1 MRLLAAGACRR
12 YHITVIPPVPP
23 GSVLLRSFF
32 YLLPGL
38 IVLAAA
44 LLVRQGA
51 RAVGDR
57 DAAAAAMQRRFLIV
71 AAAWIAAVSAA
82 AYSGVIA
89 RPGPPPP
96 MMFVFAGIVMLGIGL
111 ARSRTGDRL
120 ARGLPLAVLVGF
132 QAFRLPLELA
142 MHRAHTE
149 GLMPVQMSYSG
160 LNFDIVTGSTAA
172 MLAVTM
178 AVRPV
183 PLWIVTAWNWLG
195 LGLLINIMTVALLS
209 TPTFARFGQDRLN
222 VWVFYMP
229 YVLLPAVMVLAALA
243 GHLVVFRALS
253 FRAASRPDPR

>member
-1 MRLLAAGACRR
+1 LLQ
-12 YHITVIPPVPP
+12 
-23 GSVLLRSFF
+23 LFF
-32 YLLPGL
+32 YLLPVL
-38 IVLAAA
+38 IVFAAA
-44 LLVRQGA
+44 LLVRKGA
-51 RAVGDR
+51 SAAGDS
-57 DAAAAAMQRRFLIV
+57 DAAAAGMQRRFLILAV
-71 AAAWIAAVSAA
+71 AWTTAVSAA
-82 AYSGVIA
+82 TYAGVIA

-96 MMFVFAGIVMLGIGL
+96 MMFVFVGIFTLGIGL

-120 ARGLPLAVLVGF
+120 ARLPLAILVGF

-172 MLAVTM
+172 LLAVAM
-178 AVRPV
+178 AVRTV

-209 TPTFARFGQDRLN
+209 TPTFAMFGPDRLN

-253 FRAASRPDPR
+253 LRGASRPDPR

>member
-1 MRLLAAGACRR
+1 
-12 YHITVIPPVPP
+12 
-23 GSVLLRSFF
+23 
-32 YLLPGL
+32 
-38 IVLAAA
+38 
-44 LLVRQGA
+44 
-51 RAVGDR
+51 
-57 DAAAAAMQRRFLIV
+57 
-71 AAAWIAAVSAA
+71 
-82 AYSGVIA
+82 
-89 RPGPPPP
+89 
-96 MMFVFAGIVMLGIGL
+96 
-111 ARSRTGDRL
+111 
-120 ARGLPLAVLVGF
+120 
-132 QAFRLPLELA
+132 

>member
-1 MRLLAAGACRR
+1 M
-12 YHITVIPPVPP
+12 
-23 GSVLLRSFF
+23 LRSFF

-57 DAAAAAMQRRFLIV
+57 DAAAMQRRFLIV

-96 MMFVFAGIVMLGIGL
+96 MMFVFAGILMLGIGL

-142 MHRAHTE
+142 MHRAHT
-149 GLMPVQMSYSG
+149 
-160 LNFDIVTGSTAA
+160 
-172 MLAVTM
+172 
-178 AVRPV
+178 
-183 PLWIVTAWNWLG
+183 
-195 LGLLINIMTVALLS
+195 
-209 TPTFARFGQDRLN
+209 
-222 VWVFYMP
+222 
-229 YVLLPAVMVLAALA
+229 
-243 GHLVVFRALS
+243 
-253 FRAASRPDPR
+253 